1 VRRRIV
7 TFSGGL
13 GAQILSAG
21 IYFNAEFSSQ
31 EIYADL
37 RYFQQPARAARLGT
51 GEVSLWPWH
60 LGIYG
65 HEMSRF
71 RSVMPRR
78 HIDTLIEDG
87 VPKLELALAAFLEP
101 RVREQFPLGT
111 LADAQLASQVTAAA
125 VIHLRRG
132 DYLNVASHIVD
143 DKTVGRLL
151 SPLAE
156 LVRDVVLVSD
166 GPISGELLSLTSGL
180 FEGVRDASDL
190 PWDQAHIAMRMAR
203 VLVTSN
209 SQFSL
214 AAGLLREHG
223 LTITPAKW
231 WGPELAK
238 LEQRLALTSDFRI
251 LRT

>member
-1 VRRRIV
+1 
-7 TFSGGL
+7 
-13 GAQILSAG
+13 
-21 IYFNAEFSSQ
+21 
-31 EIYADL
+31 
-37 RYFQQPARAARLGT
+37 
-51 GEVSLWPWH
+51 
-60 LGIYG
+60 
-65 HEMSRF
+65 M
-71 RSVMPRR
+71 
-78 HIDTLIEDG
+78 
-87 VPKLELALAAFLEP
+87 
-101 RVREQFPLGT
+101 GT
-111 LADAQLASQVTAAA
+111 LADAQLASQVTDAA

-143 DKTVGRLL
+143 DKVVGRLL

-190 PWDQAHIAMRMAR
+190 PWDQAHTAMRMAR

-238 LEQRLALTSDFRI
+238 LEHRLALTSDFRI